1 MHPNHQIY
9 NRSLRILEEYFQPE
23 EDAVIGGPQTIPGAP
38 LGGQFNF

>member
-23 EDAVIGGPQTIPGAP
+23 EDAVIGASQTTPGAP
-38 LGGQFNF
+38 VNGQFNF